1 MIVKSFEL
9 NKIKLDKINLIL
21 FYGKNEGLKSEIIK
35 NLFKNTGE
43 IINYEEKEILNNSND
58 FIESILSQS
67 LFGDEKILI
76 IKRASDKIL
85 KIINEIKTKE
95 IGNTK
100 LIISAENLEKK
111 SKLRSLF
118 EKNKEYICTPFY
130 EDDAK
135 TLSILANNYFKEKN
149 IPISS
154 ANINI
159 IINKCNGDRINL
171 LNELNKI
178 ELFSKSGK
186 KITSEN
192 LTQLINLTENHKV
205 SELIDN
211 CLAKNQKI
219 TLKILNE
226 NNFTSEDCILITRSL
241 LNKAKKILSL
251 VSQYERNNNID
262 LTISSAKPPIFWK
275 DKEITKKQIFLW
287 SSKKI
292 KNLIY
297 ELMELEL
304 KIKKNINQSINLI
317 TDFILNKSN
326 TNINNK
332 T

>member
-135 TLSILANNYFKEKN
+135 TLSILANNFFKEKN

-326 TNINNK
+326 TNFNNK

>member
-9 NKIKLDKINLIL
+9 NKIKFDKINFIL
-21 FYGKNEGLKSEIIK
+21 FYGKNEGLKSEAIK
-35 NLFKNTGE
+35 NLFKKTSE
-43 IINYEEKEILNNSND
+43 VINYEEKEILNNSNN
-58 FIESILSQS
+58 FIESVLSRS
-67 LFGDEKILI
+67 LFNDEKILI

-85 KIINEIKTKE
+85 KIINEIETKK

-100 LIISAENLEKK
+100 LIINAENLEKK

-118 EKNKEYICTPFY
+118 EKNKEYVCAAFY
-130 EDDAK
+130 EDNVK
-135 TLSILANNYFKEKN
+135 TLNILANNFFKEKN

-171 LNELNKI
+171 INELNKI

-192 LTQLINLTENHKV
+192 LAQLVNLTENHKI

-211 CLAKNQKI
+211 CLAKNQKTTI
-219 TLKILNE
+219 KILNE

-241 LNKAKKILSL
+241 LHKAKKILNL
-251 VSQYERNNNID
+251 ITQYEKNNNLD

-287 SSKKI
+287 NSITI

-297 ELMELEL
+297 ELSELEL

-317 TDFILNKSN
+317 TDFILSKSN
-326 TNINNK
+326 LNFSN
-332 T
+332 

>member
-118 EKNKEYICTPFY
+118 EKIKIYMTLFMKMMQ
-130 EDDAK
+130 K
-135 TLSILANNYFKEKN
+135 TQYWPIISERKYF
-149 IPISS
+149 
-154 ANINI
+154 
-159 IINKCNGDRINL
+159 
-171 LNELNKI
+171 
-178 ELFSKSGK
+178 
-186 KITSEN
+186 
-192 LTQLINLTENHKV
+192 
-205 SELIDN
+205 
-211 CLAKNQKI
+211 
-219 TLKILNE
+219 
-226 NNFTSEDCILITRSL
+226 NFHS
-241 LNKAKKILSL
+241 
-251 VSQYERNNNID
+251 
-262 LTISSAKPPIFWK
+262 
-275 DKEITKKQIFLW
+275 
-287 SSKKI
+287 
-292 KNLIY
+292 
-297 ELMELEL
+297 
-304 KIKKNINQSINLI
+304 
-317 TDFILNKSN
+317 
-326 TNINNK
+326 
-332 T
+332 

>member
-135 TLSILANNYFKEKN
+135 TLSILANNFFKEKN